1 MQVTGTGLDNCD
13 PQEIAD
19 LFALQRNFLYIFGE
33 DYLKQCLLDSVDECP
48 FIDFL
53 SQRKRTTLRVRP
65 LDVNMVFL
73 ESEYAQENDVSY
85 LQLSNKDIETHRT
98 HIISEIFVSRFID
111 RVIAG
116 LQSEKIEE
124 ALKIYKM
131 DKKKIGVIFSSIMS
145 ITMEEMDSS
154 VRGPQERI
162 SFSFRLFV

>member
-1 MQVTGTGLDNCD
+1 MQVTGTGLDNCN

-33 DYLKQCLLDSVDECP
+33 DFLKQCLLDTVDEIP
-48 FIDFL
+48 YIDFL
-53 SQRKRTTLRVRP
+53 SQRKRNTLRVRP

-73 ESEYAQENDVSY
+73 ESAYAAEFDTSY
-85 LQLSNKDIETHRT
+85 LQLANKDIEINRT
-98 HIISEIFVSRFID
+98 QIISNIFVARFID
-111 RVIAG
+111 RIVNG

-131 DKKKIGVIFSSIMS
+131 DKKKVGVIFSSIMS
-145 ITMEEMDSS
+145 ITMEEMDTS

>member
-13 PQEIAD
+13 PKEIAD

-33 DYLKQCLLDSVDECP
+33 DYLKQCLLDTVDENP

-53 SQRKRTTLRVRP
+53 SQRKRNTLRVRP

-73 ESEYAQENDVSY
+73 ESAYAGEFDVSY
-85 LQLSNKDIETHRT
+85 LQLSNKDIEISRT
-98 HIISEIFVSRFID
+98 QIISKIFVERFID
-111 RVIAG
+111 RITTG

-145 ITMEEMDSS
+145 ITMEELDASI
-154 VRGPQERI
+154 RGPQERI